1 MRSLPLLLCLTLLCA
16 CPKKDPATSGDAQPQ
31 PTPRAEQPDK
41 DDPADASDA
50 PPADAAQ
57 RVLTA
62 VVLRAEGS
70 EAAPPA
76 GLEVLQGEGG
86 VLLVRGNPRALPTR
100 GDWSTAAVLG
110 DPSAAAKVADLPGLM
125 ATLAAGT
132 DPLAGTVTLAD
143 DAPGDARAQLEGLR
157 ITVDSANEGVLA
169 VQVLASKLD
178 TLLGVQWVQSFE
190 LAE

>member
-1 MRSLPLLLCLTLLCA
+1 M
-16 CPKKDPATSGDAQPQ
+16 
-31 PTPRAEQPDK
+31 
-41 DDPADASDA
+41 
-50 PPADAAQ
+50 
-57 RVLTA
+57 LTA